1 MRALMLLVCLVSL
14 SVLLGTGALGVLY
27 GRQAGKLY
35 MADRL
40 ITGLMTVVGMAE
52 IAHLA
57 AVFLAR
63 SFAGTVTLFV
73 AGTVLLALVS
83 LGICLWMYPGLFG
96 KKRAKRGS
104 RAKRRRYS
112 SQRRHSLQG
121 SHSGWSGEDI
131 TPFLAGVM
139 LVFVLLVIYQIV
151 TVVSGNSVYRS
162 GDMTV
167 ETVESFLETD
177 GIYQVNP
184 LTGQGYELGVPLRIR
199 ILGLPTLY
207 GIFCRI
213 FGLRAVELVW
223 RLVPLFVLF
232 LCYLAFWTLAK
243 ALFVEEKDREK
254 RLLFLTITAA
264 VICVG
269 DYLYGMDGF
278 GLLHCGYR
286 GVTIRN
292 MVLMPYTFGLAL
304 RHRWRSVFLCI
315 LAEACLVWTLYGMGA
330 CLLAALGMGA
340 VRVWQK
346 RRSRSLL
353 DAGEEA

>member
-1 MRALMLLVCLVSL
+1 MRAILLLVCLVSL

-40 ITGLMTVVGMAE
+40 ITGLMAVVGMAE

-57 AVFLAR
+57 AVFLVC
-63 SFAGTVTLFV
+63 SFAETVILFV
-73 AGTVLLALVS
+73 AETAVMALVS
-83 LGICLWMYPGLFG
+83 LGICLWMNPGLFRR
-96 KKRAKRGS
+96 KSGS

-121 SHSGWSGEDI
+121 SNSGWSGADI
-131 TPFLAGVM
+131 TPFFAGVM
-139 LVFVLLVIYQIV
+139 LVFMLLVIYQIV
-151 TVVSGNSVYRS
+151 TVMSGNSVYRS

-167 ETVESFLETD
+167 ETVESFLQTD

-184 LTGQGYELGVPLRIR
+184 LTGQNYELGVPLRIR

-207 GIFCRI
+207 GILCRI

-232 LCYLAFWTLAK
+232 LSYLAYWTLAK
-243 ALFVEEKDREK
+243 ALFVEGKDREK

-292 MVLMPYTFGLAL
+292 MILMPYTFGLAL
-304 RHRWRSVFLCI
+304 RHKWRSVFFCI
-315 LAEACLVWTLYGMGA
+315 LAEVCLVWTLYGMGA

-340 VRVWQK
+340 VRMWQK
-346 RRSRSLL
+346 RRSRALL
-353 DAGEEA
+353 DAGEGA

>member
-1 MRALMLLVCLVSL
+1 MRALMLLVCLVPLSL
-14 SVLLGTGALGVLY
+14 LLGTGVLGVLC

-63 SFAGTVTLFV
+63 SFAETVILFV

-96 KKRAKRGS
+96 KKRKKRG
-104 RAKRRRYS
+104 RYS

-121 SHSGWSGEDI
+121 RDSGWSGADI
-131 TPFLAGVM
+131 TPFFAGVL
-139 LVFVLLVIYQIV
+139 LVFMLLVIYQIV
-151 TVVSGNSVYRS
+151 TVMSGNSVYRS

-184 LTGQGYELGVPLRIR
+184 LTGQNYELGVPLRIR
-199 ILGLPTLY
+199 ILCLPTLY
-207 GIFCRI
+207 GILCRI
-213 FGLRAVELVW
+213 FGLQAVELVW
-223 RLVPLFVLF
+223 RLVPIFVLF

-243 ALFVEEKDREK
+243 ALFVGEKDREK

-292 MVLMPYTFGLAL
+292 MILMPYIFGLAL
-304 RHRWRSVFLCI
+304 RHRWRPVFLCI

-330 CLLAALGMGA
+330 CLLAAFGMGA

-346 RRSRSLL
+346 RRGRTLL
-353 DAGEEA
+353 NAGEEA